1 MNEPVWLSA
10 DLVMAFHDEHI
21 RAFGG
26 LAGLRDRDALC
37 HALAQAPL
45 RFGEGETN
53 LATLAA
59 TYAVAL
65 ANCHPFL
72 DGNKRTVLLA
82 IMTFLGLN
90 GIVLLAPEAE
100 AAALMRD
107 LYTDEIGE
115 TELVRWLN
123 EHWPAA

>member
-10 DLVMAFHDEHI
+10 DLVMAFHDEHV

-107 LYTDEIGE
+107 LYADEIGE